1 MGPEGMVNITM
12 RKHLAELEDQGAG
25 KAEVDAERIRL
36 ADEFRRNIDPYVAA
50 GHAMVDDVIDPA
62 ETRLAIWR
70 GLEVSRTKTVQRP
83 WRKHG
88 VLPV

>member
-1 MGPEGMVNITM
+1 MGPDGMVNIIM
-12 RKHLAELEDQGAG
+12 RKQLEAIPEGKERDAARISMAEELR
-25 KAEVDAERIRL
+25 K
-36 ADEFRRNIDPYVAA
+36 NIDPYIAA
-50 GHAMVDDVIDPA
+50 GHAHVDDVIDPA

-70 GLEVSRTKTVQRP
+70 GLQVSSTKRVDRP